1 MSDLDECFRR
11 GPWDHRGGI
20 HLDPKPPKPTF
31 THEILNRFVN
41 GGPLHPVPE
50 GASLLLRGDP
60 VRLHVEPKPLGLQG
74 RGQQKVGADRR
85 GIDLAGGEVIPD
97 PGPKSASRPRFGIGH
112 ADIVRPKRDAVEE
125 PAERQA
131 AGYDSPVPA
140 NPPGEVRLLGPSPP
154 RLEIRPN
161 VTTEFR
167 LENIA
172 DRLRESNAFATVV
185 SDGTCIRCR
194 ARDVESD
201 AYYVFAVSDTRP
213 SVRFETPDRWL
224 SESVEAE
231 LYHSSDSLEE
241 LLEESLDEL
250 EWPIERVPV
259 TTFRHFRSDDFL
271 YTFENDV
278 PIGEGD
284 PDEAAAIWMLAYEA
298 TFRALGDVA
307 GETEDE

>member
-1 MSDLDECFRR
+1 
-11 GPWDHRGGI
+11 
-20 HLDPKPPKPTF
+20 
-31 THEILNRFVN
+31 
-41 GGPLHPVPE
+41 
-50 GASLLLRGDP
+50 
-60 VRLHVEPKPLGLQG
+60 
-74 RGQQKVGADRR
+74 
-85 GIDLAGGEVIPD
+85 
-97 PGPKSASRPRFGIGH
+97 
-112 ADIVRPKRDAVEE
+112 
-125 PAERQA
+125 
-131 AGYDSPVPA
+131 
-140 NPPGEVRLLGPSPP
+140 
-154 RLEIRPN
+154 

-185 SDGTCIRCR
+185 SDGACIRCR

-213 SVRFETPDRWL
+213 SVRFETPDRGL

-250 EWPIERVPV
+250 EWPIDRVPV

-278 PIGEGD
+278 PVGEGD
-284 PDEAAAIWMLAYEA
+284 PDEAAVTWMLAYEA
-298 TFRALGDVA
+298 TFRELGDVA
-307 GETEDE
+307 GETDEDE

>member
-1 MSDLDECFRR
+1 
-11 GPWDHRGGI
+11 
-20 HLDPKPPKPTF
+20 
-31 THEILNRFVN
+31 
-41 GGPLHPVPE
+41 
-50 GASLLLRGDP
+50 
-60 VRLHVEPKPLGLQG
+60 
-74 RGQQKVGADRR
+74 
-85 GIDLAGGEVIPD
+85 
-97 PGPKSASRPRFGIGH
+97 
-112 ADIVRPKRDAVEE
+112 
-125 PAERQA
+125 
-131 AGYDSPVPA
+131 
-140 NPPGEVRLLGPSPP
+140 
-154 RLEIRPN
+154 

-172 DRLRESNAFATVV
+172 DRLRESKAFASVV
-185 SDGTCIRCR
+185 ADGTCIRCR

-201 AYYVFAVSDTRP
+201 AYYVFAS
-213 SVRFETPDRWL
+213 SANGHIVRFETPDRWL

-250 EWPIERVPV
+250 EWPIDRVPV

-278 PIGEGD
+278 PVGEGD

-298 TFRALGDVA
+298 TFRELGDVA